1 LGEARAE
8 ARGGYQVA
16 AYLDKAGEPKPSI
29 DMVAEGALALDK
41 PSGRKKA
48 ASPNDGAAKHRAPFD
63 DAVPF

>member
-1 LGEARAE
+1 
-8 ARGGYQVA
+8 VA
-16 AYLDKAGEPKPSI
+16 GRQEQSGSYLDKAGEPKPSI